1 MFNDIYLK
9 ALAEPAIGFKAS
21 HKFTKSVNK
30 CPLCGSLCW
39 IRLRRGS
46 RVGIGVTCEKCPW
59 VHPYTVAP
67 SLPPQPYQ
75 PDLRFGQERP
85 PREW

>member
-59 VHPYTVAP
+59 VHTYTVAP